1 MDVEETQL
9 YTFPMAVENLIKIS
23 YVAVR
28 GRDREEGAVQRVLN
42 KKRISSI
49 KQYILNGNMFVNTFV
64 INWNDE
70 KFVPKIVDNT
80 VEIPIVDSVAQLI
93 DGQHRLEG
101 LKEAIKA
108 DEEIKNK
115 QVLVSMTLR

>member
-1 MDVEETQL
+1 MKIPKLKVNFVEMDVEETQL

-49 KQYILNGNMFVNTFV
+49 KQYILNGNMFV
-64 INWNDE
+64 
-70 KFVPKIVDNT
+70 K
-80 VEIPIVDSVAQLI
+80 
-93 DGQHRLEG
+93 
-101 LKEAIKA
+101 
-108 DEEIKNK
+108 
-115 QVLVSMTLR
+115 